1 MGCVVNACSLVL
13 TRSGIDLD
21 EIGKVAAVS
30 NRPFTKPYTQGLQN
44 LSRILIDMLLLL
56 TTSGCGV
63 QHDEEVGKWWQ
74 EQLEQLSSSSLS
86 DHAHG
91 QEL

>member
-1 MGCVVNACSLVL
+1 MFVNACSLLL

-30 NRPFTKPYTQGLQN
+30 NRPFTTPYTQALQK
-44 LSRILIDMLLLL
+44 LGRTLIDVLLLL
-56 TTSGCGV
+56 TTSGSCV
-63 QHDEEVGKWWQ
+63 QHDEKVGKWWQ
-74 EQLEQLSSSSLS
+74 EQLDQS